1 MYHFVSE
8 QTAELRLSEN
18 VLISSHTTQY
28 LKCFQLEAVRF
39 LYERL
44 SKQEF
49 CIFNDES
56 GLGKSAPVVAL
67 LNGLGISKKTLIVL
81 QNDEQLLAG
90 WQFHLGVLSDL
101 PVCVIK
107 DVNDSTDS
115 AHSVYLSK
123 WSVLRSIGDLS
134 KLNFDYIIVDHR
146 GYTLNNNFCT
156 SMLLKQFE
164 RKVNIVISSVD
175 ITSDVKLLYNV
186 MSLGGCL
193 EHQHKSFRSFER
205 KFHLPAVKE
214 VLSKR
219 VDLEEYY
226 KQRGVLGEYIK
237 DFRLRRYRHQ
247 FDSYLPLVTPE
258 QYKRNLTLW
267 LGQNNSNSIL
277 SGSTIDSTSTGGTD
291 EILECLMSTKRD
303 RQLAPNQQMDPDKI
317 SLSEHSDEVIAMEPL
332 VFEMSE
338 SEPEVEV
345 THVTDAQAK
354 ESNTNVVMLSSDDC
368 EIVTPTI
375 TPTHSALSAT
385 NSKTSKTKRKYTK
398 RAQTAKSA
406 ELTDSEA
413 EEQRPTPKI
422 KGKKLNVRLS
432 RVCLPQKDL
441 NIIAVTNS
449 HKPKEQAATN
459 SHKPKEQASKPGQEV
474 SKKPPEEITPLEI
487 KLLRAKPNNK
497 VKLDPPVKP
506 TPEPQTPKDDKP
518 KPLPITPKTEP
529 RSKRTDANISTGVQ
543 LRETRGMQRMTRS
556 ADARPY
562 SKYMGLRRTLDND
575 KKVTPKRKR
584 NSDTNQTPTTSKLK
598 KVEVKQEV
606 TVTAEKSKTTPTKGN
621 PKTKKIGRAPK
632 RKLSKEPKSLPSNKR
647 RGKISEV
654 TVKSAPAATPEL
666 LSSGSLQSD
675 NSYLQCA
682 QKLPENLAELGSLEL
697 PQFRVP
703 HVPPATPLML
713 PIPLNLFS
721 DSEVAIAPSPQQ
733 KSDVVVINSS
743 HDESSQPSA
752 KQSQSRRTRALKRKR
767 PAPSKEQQSQPTTSS
782 FGMLLAQQRGS
793 VNKSPDI
800 FSNCSDLS
808 QLTLAQPVPSVSPF
822 EGFKIFGSEVK
833 QLQQQHA
840 KTQAGM
846 PVKKKRERS
855 CLDILEQ
862 MFEPQNT
869 KNSDL
874 GVQLLPNL
882 PSPKQQLPPRRFTLL
897 DDDIFEITN
906 NGEFGSRL
914 RLDSMGNVSPVQ
926 QQQSQPQ
933 RNKITNYLISSGG
946 TPEDAGQRTQASQ
959 VLRKSPKSIKSTQS
973 TKLTRWF
980 ATAAAVSGE
989 SQSAPSTPVVP
1000 TDKMARARMARS
1012 GGAGKRKRLQLDK

>member
-56 GLGKSAPVVAL
+56 GLGKSASVVAL
-67 LNGLGISKKTLIVL
+67 LNGLGLSKKTLIVL
-81 QNDEQLLAG
+81 QNDDQLLAG
-90 WQFHLGVLSDL
+90 WQFHLGVLSEL

-107 DVNDSTDS
+107 DFNDSTDS

-219 VDLEEYY
+219 VDLEDYY

-277 SGSTIDSTSTGGTD
+277 SGSTIDSASTGGTN
-291 EILECLMSTKRD
+291 EIFECLMSMKRD
-303 RQLAPNQQMDPDKI
+303 RQLAPSQDPEKL
-317 SLSEHSDEVIAMEPL
+317 SLSGHSDEVVAMEPL

-338 SEPEVEV
+338 SEPEVV
-345 THVTDAQAK
+345 VTDVSSAHA
-354 ESNTNVVMLSSDDC
+354 EATNSNVVLLSSDDC
-368 EIVTPTI
+368 EIVTLPI
-375 TPTHSALSAT
+375 TSTNSALNET
-385 NSKTSKTKRKYTK
+385 NSQTGKTKRKFTK
-398 RAQTAKSA
+398 RAQTAKPA
-406 ELTDSEA
+406 ELTDSES
-413 EEQRPTPKI
+413 EEQPPSPK
-422 KGKKLNVRLS
+422 KTGKKLNVRLS
-432 RVCLPQKDL
+432 RVCLPQKDQ
-441 NIIAVTNS
+441 NVTT
-449 HKPKEQAATN
+449 ATN
-459 SHKPKEQASKPGQEV
+459 SHKATEQAAIPEQEA
-474 SKKPPEEITPLEI
+474 SKKPPEQMIPLQI
-487 KLLRAKPNNK
+487 KLLRAKPDNK
-497 VKLDPPVKP
+497 AKLDPPVQP
-506 TPEPQTPKDDKP
+506 TPEPQTPKQDKP
-518 KPLPITPKTEP
+518 KALPITPKTEP
-529 RSKRTDANISTGVQ
+529 RSKRSDVNISSGVE

-562 SKYMGLRRTLDND
+562 SKYMGHMRALDYD
-575 KKVTPKRKR
+575 KKGTPKRKR
-584 NSDTNQTPTTSKLK
+584 NSDTNQTPTTSKRK
-598 KVEVKQEV
+598 KEEAVVKQEV
-606 TVTAEKSKTTPTKGN
+606 TVTPKKSKTTPTKEK
-621 PKTKKIGRAPK
+621 PKTKKRGRPPK
-632 RKLSKEPKSLPSNKR
+632 RKLSKEPTSLPSNKR
-647 RGKISEV
+647 REKISQV

-713 PIPLNLFS
+713 PITLNLFS
-721 DSEVAIAPSPQQ
+721 DSEVAIVPSPQQ

-767 PAPSKEQQSQPTTSS
+767 PVPSKAQQSQPTTSS
-782 FGMLLAQQRGS
+782 FGMLLAQQRGA

-840 KTQAGM
+840 KTQSGM

-862 MFEPQNT
+862 MFEPQKT

-882 PSPKQQLPPRRFTLL
+882 PSPKQQLPQRRFTLL

-926 QQQSQPQ
+926 QQQSQLQ

-946 TPEDAGQRTQASQ
+946 TPEDAGQRTQSSQ
-959 VLRKSPKSIKSTQS
+959 VLRKSPKGIKSTQS

-980 ATAAAVSGE
+980 ATATAVSGE
-989 SQSAPSTPVVP
+989 SQSAPSTPVVSA
-1000 TDKMARARMARS
+1000 DKATRARMARS
-1012 GGAGKRKRLQLDK
+1012 GGAGKRKRLELDK

>member
-1 MYHFVSE
+1 
-8 QTAELRLSEN
+8 
-18 VLISSHTTQY
+18 
-28 LKCFQLEAVRF
+28 
-39 LYERL
+39 
-44 SKQEF
+44 
-49 CIFNDES
+49 
-56 GLGKSAPVVAL
+56 
-67 LNGLGISKKTLIVL
+67 
-81 QNDEQLLAG
+81 
-90 WQFHLGVLSDL
+90 
-101 PVCVIK
+101 
-107 DVNDSTDS
+107 
-115 AHSVYLSK
+115 
-123 WSVLRSIGDLS
+123 
-134 KLNFDYIIVDHR
+134 
-146 GYTLNNNFCT
+146 
-156 SMLLKQFE
+156 
-164 RKVNIVISSVD
+164 
-175 ITSDVKLLYNV
+175 
-186 MSLGGCL
+186 
-193 EHQHKSFRSFER
+193 
-205 KFHLPAVKE
+205 
-214 VLSKR
+214 
-219 VDLEEYY
+219 
-226 KQRGVLGEYIK
+226 
-237 DFRLRRYRHQ
+237 
-247 FDSYLPLVTPE
+247 
-258 QYKRNLTLW
+258 
-267 LGQNNSNSIL
+267 
-277 SGSTIDSTSTGGTD
+277 
-291 EILECLMSTKRD
+291 
-303 RQLAPNQQMDPDKI
+303 MDPDKI

-338 SEPEVEV
+338 SEPEVVPTEV
-345 THVTDAQAK
+345 TGAHAK
-354 ESNTNVVMLSSDDC
+354 ESNTNVVLLSSDDC
-368 EIVTPTI
+368 EIVTPKI
-375 TPTHSALSAT
+375 RQTHSALRAT
-385 NSKTSKTKRKYTK
+385 NSQTAKTKRKYTK
-398 RAQTAKSA
+398 RAQTAKPPK
-406 ELTDSEA
+406 LTDSES
-413 EEQRPTPKI
+413 EEQPPTPKI

-432 RVCLPQKDL
+432 RVCLPQKDQ
-441 NIIAVTNS
+441 NVI
-449 HKPKEQAATN
+449 AATN
-459 SHKPKEQASKPGQEV
+459 SAKPKDQAAKPEHEV
-474 SKKPPEEITPLEI
+474 SKKPPEETTPLEI
-487 KLLRAKPNNK
+487 KSLRAKPNNK
-497 VKLDPPVKP
+497 AKLDPPVQT
-506 TPEPQTPKDDKP
+506 TPEPHTPKDDKP

-529 RSKRTDANISTGVQ
+529 RSKRSDVNILTGVQ

-562 SKYMGLRRTLDND
+562 SKYMGLRRALDYD
-575 KKVTPKRKR
+575 KKGTPKRKR

-598 KVEVKQEV
+598 KEEAVVKQEV
-606 TVTAEKSKTTPTKGN
+606 TVMAKKSKTTPTKEK
-621 PKTKKIGRAPK
+621 PKTKKIGRPPK
-632 RKLSKEPKSLPSNKR
+632 RKLSKEPTSLPSNKR

-654 TVKSAPAATPEL
+654 TVKSVPAATPEL

-767 PAPSKEQQSQPTTSS
+767 PVPSKEQQSQPTTSS

-840 KTQAGM
+840 KTQSGM

-862 MFEPQNT
+862 MFEPQKT
-869 KNSDL
+869 KDSDL

-959 VLRKSPKSIKSTQS
+959 VLRKSPKGIKSTQS

-1000 TDKMARARMARS
+1000 ADKMARARMARS
-1012 GGAGKRKRLQLDK
+1012 GGAGKRKRLELDK